1 MLNRGCLLWWCSA
14 EGRGSG
20 VCLFG
25 LGVERVEEGR
35 GVFVVFRQLDERL
48 HGVQA
53 AVDAGDLPQRAQ
65 QPLTQTAPARGA
77 ARGVQESQ
85 QPTHVISVVTLPESR
100 KGSLHNVLLKFLFF
114 TKCRAKF
121 NS

>member
-1 MLNRGCLLWWCSA
+1 MTRTKVRIETPPTPHS
-14 EGRGSG
+14 
-20 VCLFG
+20 
-25 LGVERVEEGR
+25 LGVRSNSSPPPPHTHTHTPVG
-35 GVFVVFRQLDERL
+35 DERL

-100 KGSLHNVLLKFLFF
+100 KGSLHNVFKI